1 MDTAKHELS
10 EESGNGKRR
19 LRKRGLNKNN
29 KNSEQ
34 KIFCTPQTF
43 QLAKYVGEKAD
54 RLQKITPQNNLAS
67 IMNFLD
73 LVPNVDVR
81 DTLSIKMNDTL
92 LKRVTRLAKNKIT
105 IMKLFPGD
113 IS

>member
-43 QLAKYVGEKAD
+43 QLAIYVGEKAEA
-54 RLQKITPQNNLAS
+54 PE
-67 IMNFLD
+67 NF
-73 LVPNVDVR
+73 PPKQYYEHHEF
-81 DTLSIKMNDTL
+81 S
-92 LKRVTRLAKNKIT
+92 
-105 IMKLFPGD
+105 
-113 IS
+113 

>member
-34 KIFCTPQTF
+34 K
-43 QLAKYVGEKAD
+43 E
-54 RLQKITPQNNLAS
+54 
-67 IMNFLD
+67 
-73 LVPNVDVR
+73 
-81 DTLSIKMNDTL
+81 
-92 LKRVTRLAKNKIT
+92 
-105 IMKLFPGD
+105 
-113 IS
+113 